1 MSILL
6 CEPFKIKVE
15 NFKQNLCVA
24 LEPLFAP
31 NSTMEVTELFNG
43 FHADSYENPLD
54 STADEMS
61 SARFIVKVS
70 NPSAMYCFDMVFD
83 VISENPA
90 ALMQSIN
97 NNGGIVLRLD
107 IQQGDSYVLV
117 NSILITFIANLEK
130 SIDWSVTALKHAY
143 AFLNYQAEVQQS
155 TKVINFLNN
164 LSKSYFYIKNIPTI
178 SMQRGRL
185 RISTKI
191 DAPAVEEESNIEQVL
206 LCQLCIASSNIKHI
220 EDFAG
225 SEPCKWVF
233 TSAVKRQKVNTLAPT
248 KSPLRRI
255 EKLSVERL
263 DTTPSI
269 DCYISMIDKAVA
281 HYYHYFNAP

>member
-6 CEPFKIKVE
+6 GEPFKSKVE
-15 NFKQNLCVA
+15 NFKQNLSVA
-24 LEPLFAP
+24 LEPLFAQ
-31 NSTMEVTELFNG
+31 NSATEVTELFNG
-43 FHADSYENPLD
+43 FHADFSENPLD

-70 NPSAMYCFDMVFD
+70 NPSALYCFDMVFD
-83 VISENPA
+83 VISENPS
-90 ALMQSIN
+90 ALMQSSD

-107 IQQGDSYVLV
+107 IRQGDSYVLV

-130 SIDWSVTALKHAY
+130 SIDWSVIALKHAY
-143 AFLNYQAEVQQS
+143 AFLNYQEEVQKS
-155 TKVINFLNN
+155 SKVIDFLNN
-164 LSKSYFYIKNIPTI
+164 LSKSYFFIKNIPAL
-178 SMQRGRL
+178 SMHRGKL
-185 RISTKI
+185 RIATKI
-191 DAPAVEEESNIEQVL
+191 DTPEVEEKSNIEQVL
-206 LCQLCIASSNIKHI
+206 LCQLCIASSSIKHI

-233 TSAVKRQKVNTLAPT
+233 TSAVKRQKVNPIAPA
-248 KSPLRRI
+248 KLPLRRI
-255 EKLSVERL
+255 EQLSIERL
-263 DTTPSI
+263 DNAPSI